1 MSFVE
6 RLVKNASLSV
16 VAGVGSA
23 VGSLV
28 AAAVVGRTLGVSG
41 TASVAMSLWI
51 IFLVLTVAD
60 IGVTASLARFMPET
74 AREGAPQLR
83 TFVWDRFKFLL
94 GAIGLGLLLCGLIL
108 LFYWPDMLAKYA
120 ASRSE
125 AYALSAVIALCCV
138 VHMLFAFS
146 YQYLR
151 GLADFRQIAAFSI
164 VGTLVQ
170 IAGVLAGS
178 LWFGVV
184 GALAGYM
191 LASVPMLWVLL
202 RLRPS
207 GEPVGEN
214 KRAAVR
220 RYAWTS
226 YAASLMSPLLW
237 VRADLLIVDQIAD
250 THAVGLFAA
259 ASAFAALLLQACLMV
274 CNALL
279 PSILHASAEQPAS
292 FERTCRATTRFGIFV
307 LLPICFIG
315 AALAPRVIGF
325 IYGGEFEGA
334 GASASL
340 LAIAAGASAITLVLT
355 GVLNA
360 AHANLPL
367 ARSGGVGAVLT
378 VVLGILFVSRF
389 GLVGAALGRV
399 GAQSVV
405 AMLTVIAANREV
417 SGVVEKGWFS
427 RILGTSAVAGVAAWL
442 AAVGPGLVGVL
453 TGGMAGVVTFAV
465 LTLLT
470 LRFVEGDRRELLQ
483 AVAGRG
489 PRVRRAAR
497 LLLGEAGGR
506 DG

>member
-1 MSFVE
+1 MSLIE

-41 TASVAMSLWI
+41 TASVAISLWI

-60 IGVTASLARFMPET
+60 VGVTASLARFMPEV
-74 AREGAPQLR
+74 AREGSPQLR

-94 GAIGLGLLLCGLIL
+94 TAIGLGLLLCGLIL
-108 LFYWPDMLAKYA
+108 VFYWPDMLEKYA
-120 ASRSE
+120 RSRPE

-138 VHMLFAFS
+138 VHMLFAFC

-151 GLADFRQIAAFSI
+151 GLSDFRGIAVYSI
-164 VGTLVQ
+164 VGTVVQ
-170 IAGVLAGS
+170 IVGVLLGS

-202 RLRPS
+202 RVRPTS
-207 GEPVGEN
+207 TPADGQ

-220 RYAWTS
+220 RYAWTA

-237 VRADLLIVDQIAD
+237 VRADLLIVDQLASAR
-250 THAVGLFAA
+250 AVGLFAA

-279 PSILHASAEQPAS
+279 PSILHASAEQPDS
-292 FERTCRATTRFGIFV
+292 FARTCRATTRFGMFI
-307 LLPICFIG
+307 LLPVCFIG
-315 AALAPRVIGF
+315 AALAPRVIAF
-325 IYGGEFEGA
+325 IYGGEFRDA

-340 LAIAAGASAITLVLT
+340 LAIAAAASAITLVLT

-378 VVLGILFVSRF
+378 IVLGVVFVSRF
-389 GLVGAALGRV
+389 GLVGAAVGRI

-405 AMLTVIAANREV
+405 AALTVIATNREV
-417 SGVVEKGWFS
+417 PGVVEGGWFTRTFVS
-427 RILGTSAVAGVAAWL
+427 SAVAGLAAWL
-442 AAVGPGLVGVL
+442 AAIGPGLAGLL
-453 TGGMAGVVTFAV
+453 TGGIAGVVTFAV
-465 LTLLT
+465 LTLVT
-470 LRFVEGDRRELLQ
+470 VRFVQEDRRELLQ
-483 AVAGRG
+483 AAAGRG
-489 PRVRRAAR
+489 PRVQRVAR
-497 LLLGEAGGR
+497 LLLGEAGDVAR
-506 DG
+506 